1 VRAAGNPAA
10 AAAASLAWAHPEL
23 ALQHEAGT
31 LPLPALVFLVGDDQS
46 WAWRITDDGVELR
59 RLPAA
64 AALRELAAPLLV
76 DLGEPDRPLDAARR
90 DTLAATLL
98 GDLATVWPAGGTLHL
113 LPDGV
118 LRLVPWTALNL
129 PGTDQLLL
137 DRGPLLEWPAAG
149 PNPHERPAAPS
160 SLDLLAVGCDE
171 PAAEVRRLRQAE
183 REAAEIGAAWNGPRA
198 LVLQGAAATWPDVV
212 AAGLDTFGVIHIA
225 SHAEIHH
232 GTGRRSTLRLV
243 TGEGS
248 RPVTMTEV
256 ARLGL
261 EAELV
266 FLSSCRSGQPL
277 SAPVAGPDDFT
288 EAFLAAGAHAVIAST
303 SWADDTA
310 ARRLA
315 DSFYRHWRAGASRA
329 AALQQARKDV
339 QRDHPHPSY
348 WAFTRLVARSD

>member
-1 VRAAGNPAA
+1 MSQETENPPD
-10 AAAASLAWAHPEL
+10 LRP
-23 ALQHEAGT
+23 
-31 LPLPALVFLVGDDQS
+31 LPLPRPEHFRYEERARVGVITLSRPDRFNALTF
-46 WAWRITDDGVELR
+46 
-59 RLPAA
+59 AA
-64 AALRELAAPLLV
+64 YRELTDLFHVIDRRSLAP
-76 DLGEPDRPLDAARR
+76 E
-90 DTLAATLL
+90 
-98 GDLATVWPAGGTLHL
+98 
-113 LPDGV
+113 
-118 LRLVPWTALNL
+118 
-129 PGTDQLLL
+129 
-137 DRGPLLEWPAAG
+137 
-149 PNPHERPAAPS
+149 
-160 SLDLLAVGCDE
+160 
-171 PAAEVRRLRQAE
+171 
-183 REAAEIGAAWNGPRA
+183 GARA
-198 LVLQGAAATWPDVV
+198 LVLQGAAATWPGVV